1 MKPAW
6 PNLPL
11 SRWSKRLLKTLSLSF
26 VSVFLVTGL
35 MVPGYSATQPAT
47 LVSGI
52 SEVGVGTL
60 VAQEPNTSGNAILY
74 FETPTFTVSVHPRNA
89 QFLRMNVYNRDTRQS
104 EQLNV
109 PVTPRGSIISDSW
122 VSYDSF
128 GSRAGRRVVYRASG
142 NLSNNQARLEIVDAS
157 NSSVLLSQNST
168 SVRDFFI
175 PGANPGA
182 NPGTNPRQDDL
193 LSSTFVGFET
203 QNHSVRVFN
212 DNGVTKMNV
221 FSKTSGQTLVNGQR
235 AIAEATEVNPY
246 RCWVNYFS
254 SSNLTGATA
263 NYFVRV
269 SGDGQAVLEVIAAN
283 GGVLVSEPR
292 ITSAPLVTNIPQADR
307 PACFGP
313 GGIVPDDGA
322 GLAPFVAAVF
332 GGDSELQRTRQVLPS
347 GSSQGIGGLTCVINP
362 RFENAPQ
369 GRFINAAECT
379 DRNDAS
385 AVVNFLRARDLDSR
399 LVYRNF
405 RYR

>member
-6 PNLPL
+6 PNIPL
-11 SRWSKRLLKTLSLSF
+11 SRWSKRLLSTISLF
-26 VSVFLVTGL
+26 IAAVFLVTGL
-35 MVPGYSATQPAT
+35 SVPVHGAIQPAGLT
-47 LVSGI
+47 PSVT
-52 SEVGVGTL
+52 EAGVEGL
-60 VAQEPNTSGNAILY
+60 IAQDPNTSGNAILY

-89 QFLRMNVYNRDTRQS
+89 QFLRMNVYNKDTRRT

-109 PVTPRGSIISDSW
+109 PVTPRGSIISNSW

-128 GSRAGRRVVYRASG
+128 GSRGGRRVVYRASG

-175 PGANPGA
+175 PGAIPGA
-182 NPGTNPRQDDL
+182 SPGASPGQGDL
-193 LSSTFVGFET
+193 LSRTFVGFET

-221 FSKTSGQTLVNGQR
+221 LSKTSGQTLVNGQQ
-235 AIAEATEVNPY
+235 AIAEATEVTPY
-246 RCWVNYFS
+246 QCWVNYFS
-254 SSNLTGATA
+254 AQSFTGAPA
-263 NYFVRV
+263 RYFVRV
-269 SGDGQAVLEVIAAN
+269 SADGQAVLEVIAAN

-292 ITSAPLVTNIPQADR
+292 ILSAPLVTNIPQADR

-313 GGIVPDDGA
+313 GGIVPDGA

-332 GGDSELQRTRQVLPS
+332 GGDSELQQARQLLPS

-385 AVVNFLRARDLDSR
+385 AVVNFLRARGLNSR